1 MQCPYSL
8 VIVLITIALLLKFI
22 QTWMQGPKC
31 TSKRRLDGKV
41 VVITGANT
49 GIGKECAREL
59 SRRGAKVIMLVRSLE
74 RGEVAAREIRGEGG
88 DIIVEKMD
96 LSSFTSIRECASKLN
111 VILDKINI
119 LLNNAGVMACPLTRT
134 EDGLEMQI
142 GTNHFGHFLL
152 TNLLLPLLK
161 KGGPGTRVVTVSS
174 IGHTRGKIHWEDMNF
189 DKNLV
194 KYGRLQAYR
203 QSKVANILFSN
214 ELARRVVDFGIHT
227 YSLHPGAINTDL
239 LRHLSEKLGIMATA
253 SFSWFIQPFL
263 KVFIEIVFLY
273 EITLKLKYMT
283 TFADC

>member
-1 MQCPYSL
+1 MTFLAKISIFIA
-8 VIVLITIALLLKFI
+8 IVAFGLSYLK
-22 QTWMQGPKC
+22 TWMQGPKC
-31 TSKRRLDGKV
+31 TSTKRLDGKV

-74 RGEVAAREIRGEGG
+74 RGEAAAREIRGEGG

-111 VILDKINI
+111 ATLDKIDI

-152 TNLLLPLLK
+152 TNLLLPLLR

-174 IGHTRGKIHWEDMNF
+174 IAHTTG
-189 DKNLV
+189 
-194 KYGRLQAYR
+194 
-203 QSKVANILFSN
+203 
-214 ELARRVVDFGIHT
+214 T
-227 YSLHPGAINTDL
+227 
-239 LRHLSEKLGIMATA
+239 
-253 SFSWFIQPFL
+253 
-263 KVFIEIVFLY
+263 
-273 EITLKLKYMT
+273 
-283 TFADC
+283 

>member
-1 MQCPYSL
+1 MSNSL
-8 VIVLITIALLLKFI
+8 VIVLITIALLLKFL
-22 QTWMQGPKC
+22 QTWMQGTKC
-31 TSKRRLDGKV
+31 LSKRRLHGKV

-49 GIGKECAREL
+49 GIGKECAKEM
-59 SRRGAKVIMLVRSLE
+59 SRRGAKVIMLVRSLA
-74 RGEVAAREIRGEGG
+74 RGEAAAREIRGDGRE
-88 DIIVEKMD
+88 IIVEKMD
-96 LSSFTSIRECASKLN
+96 LSSFNSIRECASKLN
-111 VILDKINI
+111 VILDKIDI
-119 LLNNAGVMACPLTRT
+119 LLNNAGVMACPLSRT

-174 IGHTRGKIHWEDMNF
+174 VGHTRGKIHWEDMNF

-194 KYGRLQAYR
+194 KYGRLRAYR

-239 LRHLSEKLGIMATA
+239 LRHLSEKLGVAATA
-253 SFSWFIQPFL
+253 SFSWFIRPFL
-263 KVFIEIVFLY
+263 KVFIENIFPL
-273 EITLKLKYMT
+273 
-283 TFADC
+283 